1 MKFIREQEKRYCKKH
16 CNAT

>member
-1 MKFIREQEKRYCKKH
+1 MKSVREQEKRYCKKH